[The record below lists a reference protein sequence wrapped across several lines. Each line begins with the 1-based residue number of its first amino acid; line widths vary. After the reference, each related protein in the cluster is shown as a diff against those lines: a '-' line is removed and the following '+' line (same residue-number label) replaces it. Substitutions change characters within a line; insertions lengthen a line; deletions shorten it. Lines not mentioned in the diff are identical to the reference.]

1 MSSPLIVNTTLSST
15 INPGPQG
22 SSTRSRSGE
31 MIEALVLLA
40 IAVKVLIELA
50 IIGSVIFAFI
60 SFGATNLLPWILA
73 VLGLAVVSVLN
84 IEDYDR

>member
-1 MSSPLIVNTTLSST
+1 
-15 INPGPQG
+15 
-22 SSTRSRSGE
+22 

-50 IIGSVIFAFI
+50 IIGSVIFAFTT
-60 SFGATNLLPWILA
+60 FGAANLLPWILA
-73 VLGLAVVSVLN
+73 VLGLCVVSVLN

>member
-1 MSSPLIVNTTLSST
+1 
-15 INPGPQG
+15 
-22 SSTRSRSGE
+22 

-50 IIGSVIFAFI
+50 IVGSVIFAFV
-60 SFGATNLLPWILA
+60 SFGAANLLPWILA
-73 VLGLAVVSVLN
+73 VLGLCVISVLN

>member
-1 MSSPLIVNTTLSST
+1 
-15 INPGPQG
+15 
-22 SSTRSRSGE
+22 

-50 IIGSVIFAFI
+50 IIGSVIFAFT
-60 SFGATNLLPWILA
+60 SFGAANLLPWILA

>member
-1 MSSPLIVNTTLSST
+1 
-15 INPGPQG
+15 
-22 SSTRSRSGE
+22 

-50 IIGSVIFAFI
+50 IIGSVIFAFA
-60 SFGATNLLPWILA
+60 SFGAANLLPWILA

>member
-1 MSSPLIVNTTLSST
+1 
-15 INPGPQG
+15 
-22 SSTRSRSGE
+22 

-50 IIGSVIFAFI
+50 IIGSVIFAFA
-60 SFGATNLLPWILA
+60 SFGAANLLPWILT
-73 VLGLAVVSVLN
+73 VLGLCVISVLN

>member
-1 MSSPLIVNTTLSST
+1 
-15 INPGPQG
+15 
-22 SSTRSRSGE
+22 

-50 IIGSVIFAFI
+50 IICSVIFAFI
-60 SFGATNLLPWILA
+60 SFGAANLLPWLLT
-73 VLGLAVVSVLN
+73 VLGLAVISVLN